1 QRAVGREVGIGLVLA
16 DRLRVLPLLGVRRVA
31 RAHQAFGL
39 VLELV
44 VGPDAH
50 LVATAFHAGSSHLWG
65 AYPAAGATKGISG
78 RKPGI
83 DAERRRAGGQAM
95 TGPHTTRP
103 DANATGP
110 NAGARRSGATAAA
123 VLPAALAG
131 ALLVAAPFAGTTT
144 APLAKS

>member
-1 QRAVGREVGIGLVLA
+1 
-16 DRLRVLPLLGVRRVA
+16 
-31 RAHQAFGL
+31 
-39 VLELV
+39 
-44 VGPDAH
+44 
-50 LVATAFHAGSSHLWG
+50 
-65 AYPAAGATKGISG
+65 
-78 RKPGI
+78 
-83 DAERRRAGGQAM
+83 M

-144 APLAKS
+144 APLAKSSPRAAVTMTGHPAASARSGHDGLRFDISPGAVAILGAAETLLVGVSAGVIVMARRRHFTDD